1 MSEDEVCRVW
11 CLVDDEQRAFSVN
24 ASLEWDV
31 EELTDAIQRRR
42 TRLKALDII
51 DLVLW
56 KVRLS
61 YPGVNIVLTCAHS

>member
-11 CLVDDEQRAFSVN
+11 CLIDGEQTAFSVN

-31 EELTDAIQRRR
+31 EELMDAIQHRR
-42 TRLKALDII
+42 TCLKTIDIT

-61 YPGVNIVLTCAHS
+61 YSSA

>member
-1 MSEDEVCRVW
+1 MPIGTKPFSSCADSRREVNGC
-11 CLVDDEQRAFSVN
+11 
-24 ASLEWDV
+24 LEWDV

-42 TRLKALDII
+42 TRLKTIDII

-61 YPGVNIVLTCAHS
+61 YSDVNVVLTCAHS